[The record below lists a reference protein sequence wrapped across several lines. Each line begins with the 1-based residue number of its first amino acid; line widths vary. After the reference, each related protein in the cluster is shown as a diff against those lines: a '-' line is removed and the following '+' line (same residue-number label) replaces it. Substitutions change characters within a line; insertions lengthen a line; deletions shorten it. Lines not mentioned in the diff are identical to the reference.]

1 MSGHARVG
9 GTVGMGI
16 AGVQVNGLLDN
27 AAQSAESVAGE
38 PLAAEIDGGFHAPD
52 GAVCVVCLEPLL
64 RRQHARRGPAG
75 LRHECCP

>member
-1 MSGHARVG
+1 MTHSRVG

-38 PLAAEIDGGFHAPD
+38 ARAPEIDGGFHAPE
-52 GAVCVVCLEPLL
+52 GAVCVVCTEPLL
-64 RRQHARRGPAG
+64 RRHHARRGPAG
-75 LRHECCP
+75 LRHEVCP

>member
-1 MSGHARVG
+1 MTHARVG
-9 GTVGMGI
+9 GTVGMGVT
-16 AGVQVNGLLDN
+16 GVQINGLLES
-27 AAQSAESVAGE
+27 AAQAADSV
-38 PLAAEIDGGFHAPD
+38 LADPQAPQVDGGFHAPD